1 MSLLSDIGHDDEEDE
16 EEEGGEEM
24 AELTEQQL
32 QQVHRV
38 LSRGSGLEVLSQKFN
53 ISIKR
58 DDVMT
63 LAGLNWLNDEVI
75 NFYMNLIMERGKKEG
90 SVCRVHV
97 MSSFFYPKL
106 CDVGYSGVQRWTK
119 KVDVFSVDL
128 VLYPIHLGTH
138 WCLAAIDNRQRSL
151 AYYDSLGGRGKSCLA
166 TLRDY
171 LVSEYRDKKKA
182 ELSLNGWSDVPV
194 NNIPLQKNGS
204 DCGVFTCMYARYLS
218 SNSPFTFSQE
228 DMPQI
233 RRHIICELLEQR
245 LF

>member
-1 MSLLSDIGHDDEEDE
+1 
-16 EEEGGEEM
+16 
-24 AELTEQQL
+24 
-32 QQVHRV
+32 
-38 LSRGSGLEVLSQKFN
+38 VLSQKFN

-194 NNIPLQKNGS
+194 NVSHYYTEPWNPTSRK
-204 DCGVFTCMYARYLS
+204 
-218 SNSPFTFSQE
+218 
-228 DMPQI
+228 
-233 RRHIICELLEQR
+233 
-245 LF
+245 